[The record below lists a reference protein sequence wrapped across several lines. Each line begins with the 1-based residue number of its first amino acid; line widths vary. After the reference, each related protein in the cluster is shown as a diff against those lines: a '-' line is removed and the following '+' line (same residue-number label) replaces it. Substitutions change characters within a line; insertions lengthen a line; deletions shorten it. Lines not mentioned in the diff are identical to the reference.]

1 MMADAMITIFPSI
14 IELNVGGTKFTTSLT
29 TLLRYK
35 SMLATMFSGRHDA
48 AKDENGRY
56 FIDRDPIL
64 FRYILD
70 FMRSDILP
78 PTNLFLKV
86 YEEAIYLSFDALIE
100 KLTLT
105 KPVAGKII
113 RDAFLQDVRLKP

>member
-1 MMADAMITIFPSI
+1 MANPPMTTFPSI
-14 IELNVGGTKFTTSLT
+14 VQLNVGGTTFTTSLS
-29 TLLRYK
+29 TLRRYK
-35 SMLATMFSGRHDA
+35 SMLATMFSGRHEA
-48 AKDENGRY
+48 AKDEHGRY

-78 PTNLFLKV
+78 PTDLFLKV
-86 YEEAIYLSFDALIE
+86 YEEALYPSFDALID